1 VPSRGS
7 TDAVLVAR
15 IHAGDQLALG
25 HVYDAYAA
33 TVHGVARRVTRDD
46 HLASDITQD
55 VFTHLWQLPDR
66 VDLTRGTLRA
76 YLAVLAHR
84 RAVDEVRRSERRARV
99 ESSAAPVEVED
110 GPELVVV
117 EAAADESRRRR
128 LASALAALPED
139 QRSAL
144 ELAYFGGLTYRQVAQ
159 AQDIPEGTAKSRLR
173 LAMSRLRAVLEEEV
187 VR

>member
-1 VPSRGS
+1 M
-7 TDAVLVAR
+7 
-15 IHAGDQLALG
+15 
-25 HVYDAYAA
+25 
-33 TVHGVARRVTRDD
+33 
-46 HLASDITQD
+46 
-55 VFTHLWQLPDR
+55 
-66 VDLTRGTLRA
+66 
-76 YLAVLAHR
+76 LAHR

-99 ESSAAPVEVED
+99 ESSAAPVDVED

-128 LASALAALPED
+128 LASALATLPED